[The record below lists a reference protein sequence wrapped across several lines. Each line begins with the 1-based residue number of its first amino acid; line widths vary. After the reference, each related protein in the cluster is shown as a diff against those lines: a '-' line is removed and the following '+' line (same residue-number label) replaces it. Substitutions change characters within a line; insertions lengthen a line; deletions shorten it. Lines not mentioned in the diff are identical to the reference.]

1 MARCTLRFVPEPEI
15 VVAKPA
21 DRDAI
26 AALDHAVCEATG
38 HSALGDAVWR
48 DPANPSAD
56 SIGFLAREGDRA
68 VAYLHVTRSDTFSPQ
83 HWSLGLV
90 RDPAERRDK
99 ETGLLLAAA
108 EPHMAERGG
117 GQAIVWI
124 FDPSPA
130 DDALLAANQFDR
142 QRDLYQMRVALPLD
156 ESASFPDG
164 VEVRAFVPGSD
175 EDAWLEVNNNA
186 FANHPEQGG
195 WIRETLA
202 RRMSE
207 PWFDPEL
214 FLLAFDGD
222 DLAGF
227 NWLKVHEATDRD
239 PRIGEIF
246 VIGVDPLQ
254 QGRGLGRA
262 LAIEGLA
269 RLSAR
274 GITIG
279 MLFVAAEN
287 TGALALYRSLGFT
300 VHRTDRAYEHDIDPA

>member
-1 MARCTLRFVPEPEI
+1 VARCTLRFVASPDI
-15 VVAKPA
+15 VVAEHA
-21 DRDAI
+21 DREAI
-26 AALDHAVCEATG
+26 AALDGAVREATG
-38 HSALGDAVWR
+38 HPALGDGVWR
-48 DPANPSAD
+48 DLANPEPD
-56 SIGFLAREGDRA
+56 SIGFLARDGDRA
-68 VAYLHVTRSDTFSPQ
+68 VAYLHVARSDTFSPR
-83 HWSLGLV
+83 HWSLGLA
-90 RDPAERRDK
+90 REPEKRRD
-99 ETGLLLAAA
+99 EVTSRLLAAA
-108 EPHMAERGG
+108 EPHLASRGG
-117 GQAIVWI
+117 GQAVLWI
-124 FDPSPA
+124 FDPSAA
-130 DDALLAANQFDR
+130 DDELLASNHFDR
-142 QRDLYQMRVALPLD
+142 QRDLYQMRVALPVD
-156 ESASFPDG
+156 EKAALPDG
-164 VEVRAFVPGSD
+164 VEVRAFVPGTD
-175 EDAWLEVNNNA
+175 EDAWLEVNNRA

-222 DLAGF
+222 ELAAF

-262 LAIEGLA
+262 LAIEGLS
-269 RLSAR
+269 RLSAL
-274 GITIG
+274 GITTG

-300 VHRTDRAYEHDIDPA
+300 VHRTDRAYERDVDPA